1 MGRER
6 FGRGRQRDGGI
17 RSVKGKQN
25 KEIKRGEEKIEFG
38 EKERSMN
45 RIYEK
50 GEVFDE
56 PAWGV
61 SKLLKISTV
70 ILNCLW

>member
-6 FGRGRQRDGGI
+6 FRRGRQRDGGI
-17 RSVKGKQN
+17 RSVKGEQN
-25 KEIKRGEEKIEFG
+25 KEIKRGEEKIECG

-56 PAWGV
+56 PA
-61 SKLLKISTV
+61 
-70 ILNCLW
+70 